1 MYESVAAGPM
11 DVSGGARRRQWI
23 APTLALAISVTIGV
37 GLVGGAMLSVAPGD
51 RILTALWISV
61 AVVAA
66 CTAVATAVY
75 MRGLFTAEQRRSAA
89 TASRL
94 AQAEARA
101 AAAEQA
107 VGVAQEATAASE
119 RRRSAAI
126 ASLAN
131 ASGRMQAMTTSMLA
145 DLQELEHRYADQAVL
160 TDLLKLDHAT
170 AQAGRLADSIAIL
183 SGARTGR
190 RWAKPIV
197 LERVLRAS
205 IGRVGGY
212 QRVRMRAIADIAI
225 AGHAAEGIIHALSEL
240 VDNACRFSP
249 PTTEVHVYAAEIPAG
264 VVVTIEDSGLVMSES
279 SLRRAQLTVSGTEG
293 EAAEGLS
300 SLNGTRFG
308 LAVVG
313 RLARKHGL
321 TVSYRPS
328 AIGGTA
334 AVVMIPRDLTA
345 RVEPPATP
353 ALPAGRSAGQ
363 AGLLPAA
370 GSAVDTGPFGTLS
383 DTGSRYLTAPAP
395 AEADTGAN
403 YSVGSTTQSPYI
415 SGRHQV
421 AQQHTSGQFP
431 AAAAEPAATTTTVLP
446 KRRRGSTLAAAHPE
460 GLPGRPEPFSEA
472 FDGSAQEDTTAK
484 HRSSASSMGA
494 FQRAVTGRADEDP
507 QPFGGP
513 IRPPGNEAA
522 RSSRHSITTDWEND
536 R

>member
-1 MYESVAAGPM
+1 MYESVVAGRPGRPGPA
-11 DVSGGARRRQWI
+11 DRRHWTLP
-23 APTLALAISVTIGV
+23 ALALAISVTAGV
-37 GLVGGAMLSVAPGD
+37 GLVAGAMLSVAPAD
-51 RILTALWISV
+51 RMLTAIWISV
-61 AVVAA
+61 AVVTA
-66 CTAVATAVY
+66 CTAVTTAVY
-75 MRGLFTAEQRRSAA
+75 VRGLFVAEQQRRAE
-89 TASRL
+89 TAHLLSR
-94 AQAEARA
+94 AEARV

-107 VGVAQEATAASE
+107 VAVEKEATAASE

-126 ASLAN
+126 AALAN
-131 ASGRMQAMTTSMLA
+131 ASGRMQSMTTSMLA
-145 DLQELEHRYADQAVL
+145 ELQDLEHRYADQAVL
-160 TDLLKLDHAT
+160 ADLLKLDHAT

-197 LERVLRAS
+197 MERVLRAA

-225 AGHAAEGIIHALSEL
+225 AGHAAEGVIHALSEL

-249 PTTEVHVYAAEIPAG
+249 PTTEVHIYAAEIPAG
-264 VVVTIEDSGLVMSES
+264 VVVTIEDSGLVMSET
-279 SLRRAQLTVSGTEG
+279 SLRRAQNTVSGTADET
-293 EAAEGLS
+293 EGLS

-345 RVEPPATP
+345 RIEPPATP
-353 ALPAGRSAGQ
+353 ALPAGHSAGQ
-363 AGLLPAA
+363 SGLPPGLPTGA
-370 GSAVDTGPFGTLS
+370 GPFGPVS
-383 DTGSRYLTAPAP
+383 DTGSGYATVPGP
-395 AEADTGAN
+395 VDGSADTGV
-403 YSVGSTTQSPYI
+403 YHRSTGDPDRSPYT

-421 AQQHTSGQFP
+421 TQYTSGQFP
-431 AAAAEPAATTTTVLP
+431 AVIPEISATTTTALP

-460 GLPGRPEPFSEA
+460 GLPDRSGRDSA
-472 FDGSAQEDTTAK
+472 AGSAPEDTAANL
-484 HRSSASSMGA
+484 RSMPSAMGA
-494 FQRAVTGRADEDP
+494 FQRAVTGRAEEDS

-513 IRPPGNEAA
+513 IRLPGDGAA
-522 RSSRHSITTDWEND
+522 QPARHSTTTDWEND

>member
-1 MYESVAAGPM
+1 MYESVVVSRPGTPGPA
-11 DVSGGARRRQWI
+11 DRRQWV
-23 APTLALAISVTIGV
+23 APALALAISVTIGV
-37 GLVGGAMLSVAPGD
+37 GLVAGAMLSVAPPD
-51 RILTALWISV
+51 RMLTAVWISV

-66 CTAVATAVY
+66 CTAVTTAVY
-75 MRGLFTAEQRRSAA
+75 VRGLFVAEQQRRAE
-89 TASRL
+89 TANLL
-94 AQAEARA
+94 ARAEARV

-107 VGVAQEATAASE
+107 VAVEKEATAASE

-126 ASLAN
+126 AALAN

-145 DLQELEHRYADQAVL
+145 ELQDLEHRYADQAVL
-160 TDLLKLDHAT
+160 ADLLKLDHAT

-197 LERVLRAS
+197 LERVLRGA

-212 QRVRMRAIADIAI
+212 QRVRMRAIAEIAI
-225 AGHAAEGIIHALSEL
+225 AGHAAEGVIHALSEL

-249 PTTEVHVYAAEIPAG
+249 PTTEVHIYAAEIPAG
-264 VVVTIEDSGLVMSES
+264 VVVTIEDSGLVMSET
-279 SLRRAQLTVSGTEG
+279 SLRRAQVTVSGTED
-293 EAAEGLS
+293 ATEGLS

-345 RVEPPATP
+345 RIEPPATP
-353 ALPAGRSAGQ
+353 ALPAGNSAAQ
-363 AGLLPAA
+363 PGLPPGAT
-370 GSAVDTGPFGTLS
+370 TGPFAAAP
-383 DTGSRYLTAPAP
+383 DTGSRYRTAPVP
-395 AEADTGAN
+395 VDDPPGTDTNTGTG
-403 YSVGSTTQSPYI
+403 YPVQSLYT

-421 AQQHTSGQFP
+421 TQYTSGQFP
-431 AAAAEPAATTTTVLP
+431 APISEITATTTTALP

-460 GLPGRPEPFSEA
+460 GLPGRDELDR
-472 FDGSAQEDTTAK
+472 FDGSASEDTAAK
-484 HRSSASSMGA
+484 HRSTASAMGA
-494 FQRAVTGRADEDP
+494 FQRAVTGRVEEEP

-513 IRPPGNEAA
+513 IGSPGNGAA
-522 RSSRHSITTDWEND
+522 RPVRHSTTTDWEND

>member
-1 MYESVAAGPM
+1 MYESAAAPAGGTARSEWLAPGVALG
-11 DVSGGARRRQWI
+11 
-23 APTLALAISVTIGV
+23 ISVAVGV
-37 GLVGGAMLSVAPGD
+37 AVVSAAMLSVSPAE
-51 RILTALWISV
+51 RILTAVWVSV
-61 AVVAA
+61 TVVAA
-66 CTAVATAVY
+66 CTAITTAVY
-75 MRGLFTAEQRRSAA
+75 FRGMITAEQRRA
-89 TASRL
+89 TAALEEMAR
-94 AQAEARA
+94 AQARA

-107 VGVAQEATAASE
+107 VTVEKEATTASE

-126 ASLAN
+126 AALAN
-131 ASGRMQAMTTSMLA
+131 AAGRMQAMTTSMLA
-145 DLQELEHRYADQAVL
+145 DLQELEHRYADQPVL

-197 LERVLRAS
+197 MERVLRAA
-205 IGRVGGY
+205 IGRIGGY
-212 QRVRMRAIADIAI
+212 QRVRMRAIVDIAI
-225 AGHAAEGIIHALSEL
+225 AGHAAEGVIHALSEL

-293 EAAEGLS
+293 DAAEGLS

-345 RVEPPATP
+345 RLEPPAVP
-353 ALPAGRSAGQ
+353 ALPEGRSAGRS
-363 AGLLPAA
+363 GLLPAA
-370 GSAVDTGPFGTLS
+370 GPDPESGPADIGSETGA
-383 DTGSRYLTAPAP
+383 RHRQAPAAVTRSAETVGFGP
-395 AEADTGAN
+395 ATATHRPPDRHGRAQYSSGSFPMAAD
-403 YSVGSTTQSPYI
+403 I
-415 SGRHQV
+415 
-421 AQQHTSGQFP
+421 
-431 AAAAEPAATTTTVLP
+431 EATTTTVLP

-460 GLPGRPEPFSEA
+460 GLPDPGA
-472 FDGSAQEDTTAK
+472 FDSAAQQDPSGR
-484 HRSSASSMGA
+484 HRPSAASLGA
-494 FQRAVTGRADEDP
+494 FQRAVTGRSGDEA

-513 IRPPGNEAA
+513 IQPPGNEAA
-522 RSSRHSITTDWEND
+522 RLSRHSMTTDWENH

>member
-1 MYESVAAGPM
+1 MAAVPADM
-11 DVSGGARRRQWI
+11 SGRAGRRQWM
-23 APTLALAISVTIGV
+23 APALTLTISLVVGF
-37 GLVGGAMLSVAPGD
+37 GLVGGAMLSVGPED
-51 RILTALWISV
+51 RMLAGIWISV

-66 CTAVATAVY
+66 CTAVTTAVY
-75 MRGLFTAEQRRSAA
+75 VRGLVAVEQRRGAA
-89 TASRL
+89 TAGRL

-101 AAAEQA
+101 AVAEQA
-107 VGVAQEATAASE
+107 VAEAREATAASE

-126 ASLAN
+126 AALAN

-145 DLQELEHRYADQAVL
+145 DLQDLEHRYADQAVL

-205 IGRVGGY
+205 IGRIGGY

-225 AGHAAEGIIHALSEL
+225 AGHAAEGVIHALSEL

-249 PTTEVHVYAAEIPAG
+249 PTTEVHIYAAEIPAG
-264 VVVTIEDSGLVMSES
+264 VVVTVEDSGLVMSES
-279 SLRRAQLTVSGTEG
+279 SLRRAQITVSGTEG

-334 AVVMIPRDLTA
+334 AVVMIPRELTA
-345 RVEPPATP
+345 RVEPPETP

-363 AGLLPAA
+363 AGLLPVA
-370 GSAVDTGPFGTLS
+370 GSAADTGPFGALS
-383 DTGSRYLTAPAP
+383 DTGSRYLTPPTATEVATGTNHGIGNPA
-395 AEADTGAN
+395 
-403 YSVGSTTQSPYI
+403 QSQHI
-415 SGRHQV
+415 SDRHQV
-421 AQQHTSGQFP
+421 VEHTSGQFP
-431 AAAAEPAATTTTVLP
+431 AAAETAATTTTVLP

-460 GLPGRPEPFSEA
+460 GLPAQPEPGSYA

-484 HRSSASSMGA
+484 HRSTASSMGA
-494 FQRAVTGRADEDP
+494 FQRAVTGRAQEDP

-513 IRPPGNEAA
+513 IRPPGNGAA
-522 RSSRHSITTDWEND
+522 RSSRHSMTTDWEND

>member
-1 MYESVAAGPM
+1 MYESVAAGPAE
-11 DVSGGARRRQWI
+11 VSGPDSRRLW
-23 APTLALAISVTIGV
+23 AGPALALAISVTVGV
-37 GLVGGAMLSVAPGD
+37 GLVAAAMLSVAPAE
-51 RILTALWISV
+51 RMLTALWVSV

-66 CTAVATAVY
+66 CTGVTTAVY
-75 MRGLFTAEQRRSAA
+75 VRGLSSAEQRRGAA
-89 TASRL
+89 TAELL
-94 AQAEARA
+94 AQARARA

-107 VGVAQEATAASE
+107 VTEAKAATAASE

-126 ASLAN
+126 AALAN

-145 DLQELEHRYADQAVL
+145 ELQDLEHRYADQAVL

-197 LERVLRAS
+197 MERVLRAA

-212 QRVRMRAIADIAI
+212 QRVRMRAIAEIAI

-249 PTTEVHVYAAEIPAG
+249 PTTEVHIYAAEIPAG

-279 SLRRAQLTVSGTEG
+279 SLRRAQVTVSGAEG
-293 EAAEGLS
+293 DEGLS
-300 SLNGTRFG
+300 SMNGTRFG

-334 AVVMIPRDLTA
+334 AVVMIPRELTA
-345 RVEPPATP
+345 RIEPPATP
-353 ALPAGRSAGQ
+353 ALPTGHSAGQ
-363 AGLLPAA
+363 HGLLPAA
-370 GSAVDTGPFGTLS
+370 GTATDTGPFGALTE
-383 DTGSRYLTAPAP
+383 TGSPYSAAP
-395 AEADTGAN
+395 AEPDTAAQ
-403 YSVGSTTQSPYI
+403 YRTGSHARPQYI
-415 SGRHQV
+415 SGRHQI
-421 AQQHTSGQFP
+421 AQYTSGQFSVAP
-431 AAAAEPAATTTTVLP
+431 AETAATTTTVLP

-460 GLPGRPEPFSEA
+460 GLPATPDPDA
-472 FDGSAQEDTTAK
+472 FDGPAREDTTAR
-484 HRSSASSMGA
+484 HRPMASAMGA
-494 FQRAVTGRADEDP
+494 FQRAVTGRPDEDP

-513 IRPPGNEAA
+513 IRPPGNEAE

>member
-1 MYESVAAGPM
+1 MFESVVAGRPG
-11 DVSGGARRRQWI
+11 VTGPAGRRQWTLP
-23 APTLALAISVTIGV
+23 ALALAISVTAGV
-37 GLVGGAMLSVAPGD
+37 GLVAGAMLSVAPAA
-51 RILTALWISV
+51 RILTAVWISV

-66 CTAVATAVY
+66 CTAVTTAVY
-75 MRGLFTAEQRRSAA
+75 VRGLFVAEQQRRAE
-89 TASRL
+89 TANLL
-94 AQAEARA
+94 AQAEARV

-107 VGVAQEATAASE
+107 VAVEKEATAASE

-126 ASLAN
+126 AALAN

-145 DLQELEHRYADQAVL
+145 ELQDLEHRYADQTVL
-160 TDLLKLDHAT
+160 ADLLKLDHAT

-197 LERVLRAS
+197 LERVLRAA

-225 AGHAAEGIIHALSEL
+225 AGHAAEGVIHALSEL

-249 PTTEVHVYAAEIPAG
+249 PTTEVHIYAAEIPAG
-264 VVVTIEDSGLVMSES
+264 VVVTIEDSGLVMSET
-279 SLRRAQLTVSGTEG
+279 SLRRAQNTVAGTADET
-293 EAAEGLS
+293 EGLS

-345 RVEPPATP
+345 RIEPPATP
-353 ALPAGRSAGQ
+353 ALPAGYSAGPP
-363 AGLLPAA
+363 GAA
-370 GSAVDTGPFGTLS
+370 TGADPFEPGTDTGPGYVNAAADGS
-383 DTGSRYLTAPAP
+383 PDTGSYRGIGAPAR
-395 AEADTGAN
+395 
-403 YSVGSTTQSPYI
+403 SPYT
-415 SGRHQV
+415 SGRHQIT
-421 AQQHTSGQFP
+421 QYTSGQFP
-431 AAAAEPAATTTTVLP
+431 APIPEISAPATTALP

-460 GLPGRPEPFSEA
+460 GLPGRPGPDLVDCSEP
-472 FDGSAQEDTTAK
+472 EDTAAN
-484 HRSSASSMGA
+484 HRSTASSMGA
-494 FQRAVTGRADEDP
+494 FQRAVTGRAEEGP
-507 QPFGGP
+507 QLFGGP
-513 IRPPGNEAA
+513 IRPPGNDAA
-522 RSSRHSITTDWEND
+522 RPARYSTTTDWEND

>member
-1 MYESVAAGPM
+1 MYESVAAGPA
-11 DVSGGARRRQWI
+11 GRRQWV
-23 APTLALAISVTIGV
+23 APALALAISVTVGV
-37 GLVGGAMLSVAPGD
+37 ALVGGAMLSVAPAE
-51 RILTALWISV
+51 RILTAIWVSV

-66 CTAVATAVY
+66 CTAVTTAVY
-75 MRGLFTAEQRRSAA
+75 VRGLFVAEQRRGAA
-89 TASRL
+89 AAELL
-94 AQAEARA
+94 AQARARA

-107 VGVAQEATAASE
+107 VTVEKEAAAASE

-126 ASLAN
+126 AALAN

-145 DLQELEHRYADQAVL
+145 DLQDLEHRYADQAVL

-197 LERVLRAS
+197 MERVLRAA

-212 QRVRMRAIADIAI
+212 QRVRLRAIAEIAI
-225 AGHAAEGIIHALSEL
+225 AGHAAEGVIHALSEL

-249 PTTEVHVYAAEIPAG
+249 PTTEVHIYAAEIPAG

-279 SLRRAQLTVSGTEG
+279 SLRRAQATVSGAEG
-293 EAAEGLS
+293 DEGLS
-300 SLNGTRFG
+300 SMNGTRFG

-334 AVVMIPRDLTA
+334 AVVMIPRELTA
-345 RVEPPATP
+345 RIEPPATP
-353 ALPAGRSAGQ
+353 ALPAGPSATP

-370 GSAVDTGPFGTLS
+370 GTATDTGPFAALT
-383 DTGSRYLTAPAP
+383 DTGSRYLTAPA
-395 AEADTGAN
+395 AEPDTAAAYRSGN
-403 YSVGSTTQSPYI
+403 HDRPQYV
-415 SGRHQV
+415 SGRHQIP
-421 AQQHTSGQFP
+421 QYTSGQFSVAP
-431 AAAAEPAATTTTVLP
+431 AENAATTTTVLP

-460 GLPGRPEPFSEA
+460 GLPATPEPGA
-472 FDGSAQEDTTAK
+472 YDGSAREDTTAK
-484 HRSSASSMGA
+484 HRSTAAAMGA

-513 IRPPGNEAA
+513 IRPPGNDAEW
-522 RSSRHSITTDWEND
+522 SSRHSMTTDREND

>member
-1 MYESVAAGPM
+1 MYESAA
-11 DVSGGARRRQWI
+11 
-23 APTLALAISVTIGV
+23 APTGRSEWLAPALALGISIAVGV
-37 GLVGGAMLSVAPGD
+37 AVVSAAMLSVSPAE
-51 RILTALWISV
+51 RMLTAVWISV

-66 CTAVATAVY
+66 CTAVTTAVY
-75 MRGLFTAEQRRSAA
+75 FRGMIAAEQRRA
-89 TASRL
+89 TAAAEEL
-94 AQAEARA
+94 ARVRVHA

-107 VGVAQEATAASE
+107 VTVEKEATAASE

-126 ASLAN
+126 AALAN
-131 ASGRMQAMTTSMLA
+131 AAGRMQAMTTSMLA
-145 DLQELEHRYADQAVL
+145 DLQELEHRYADQPVL
-160 TDLLKLDHAT
+160 ADLLKLDHAT

-197 LERVLRAS
+197 MERVLRAA
-205 IGRVGGY
+205 IGRIGGY
-212 QRVRMRAIADIAI
+212 QRVRLRAIVDIAI
-225 AGHAAEGIIHALSEL
+225 AGYAAEGIIHALSEL

-279 SLRRAQLTVSGTEG
+279 SLRRAQLTVSGAEG
-293 EAAEGLS
+293 DAAEGLS

-334 AVVMIPRDLTA
+334 AVVMIPRELTA
-345 RVEPPATP
+345 RLEPAAVP
-353 ALPAGRSAGQ
+353 ALPEGRSAGRP
-363 AGLLPAA
+363 GLLPVT
-370 GSAVDTGPFGTLS
+370 GVDPESGPFGT
-383 DTGSRYLTAPAP
+383 GS
-395 AEADTGAN
+395 ETGA
-403 YSVGSTTQSPYI
+403 
-415 SGRHQV
+415 RHRQ
-421 AQQHTSGQFP
+421 AP
-431 AAAAEPAATTTTVLP
+431 AAATRSAEIAGFAAGTAAQHVPRRYGRAQDTSGSSPVVSDVEATTTTVLP

-460 GLPGRPEPFSEA
+460 GLPHPGA
-472 FDGSAQEDTTAK
+472 FDSGAFDSAASQDTSAK
-484 HRSSASSMGA
+484 HRPSAASLGA
-494 FQRAVTGRADEDP
+494 FQRAVTGRSDDDV

-513 IRPPGNEAA
+513 IQPPGNGAA
-522 RSSRHSITTDWEND
+522 RLSRHSMTTDWEND

>member
-1 MYESVAAGPM
+1 MASGP
-11 DVSGGARRRQWI
+11 DRPGPADRRQWV
-23 APTLALAISVTIGV
+23 APALALAISVTIGV
-37 GLVGGAMLSVAPGD
+37 GLVAGAMLSVAPPD
-51 RILTALWISV
+51 RMLTAVWISV

-66 CTAVATAVY
+66 CTAVTTAVY
-75 MRGLFTAEQRRSAA
+75 VRGLFGAEQQRRAE
-89 TASRL
+89 TARL
-94 AQAEARA
+94 LARAEARV

-107 VGVAQEATAASE
+107 VAVEKEATAASE

-126 ASLAN
+126 AALAN

-145 DLQELEHRYADQAVL
+145 ELQDLEHRYADQTVL
-160 TDLLKLDHAT
+160 ADLLKLDHAT

-197 LERVLRAS
+197 LERVLRAA

-212 QRVRMRAIADIAI
+212 QRVRMRAIAEIAI
-225 AGHAAEGIIHALSEL
+225 AGHAAEGVIHALSEL

-249 PTTEVHVYAAEIPAG
+249 PTTEVHIYAAEIPAG
-264 VVVTIEDSGLVMSES
+264 VVVTIEDSGLVMSET
-279 SLRRAQLTVSGTEG
+279 SLRRAQTTVSGTED
-293 EAAEGLS
+293 ATEGLS

-345 RVEPPATP
+345 RIEPPATP
-353 ALPAGRSAGQ
+353 ALPAGNSAGQ
-363 AGLLPAA
+363 PGLPAGMTTGFS
-370 GSAVDTGPFGTLS
+370 GSVS
-383 DTGSRYLTAPAP
+383 DTGSRYRTAPAP
-395 AEADTGAN
+395 VDARDTGYPA
-403 YSVGSTTQSPYI
+403 QSSYT

-421 AQQHTSGQFP
+421 TQYTSGQFP
-431 AAAAEPAATTTTVLP
+431 ASISEISATTTTVLP

-460 GLPGRPEPFSEA
+460 GLPDRPDLDLDL
-472 FDGSAQEDTTAK
+472 FDGSAPEDTAAK
-484 HRSSASSMGA
+484 HRSTASAMGA
-494 FQRAVTGRADEDP
+494 FQRAVTGRAEEDP

-513 IRPPGNEAA
+513 IGSPGNGAA
-522 RSSRHSITTDWEND
+522 RPARHSTTTDWEND
-536 R
+536 

>member
-1 MYESVAAGPM
+1 MYESTAAGP
-11 DVSGGARRRQWI
+11 SNEPGSTTRRQWV
-23 APTLALAISVTIGV
+23 APALTLTLSVTAGI
-37 GLVGGAMLSVAPGD
+37 GLVAGAMFSVTPAD
-51 RILTALWISV
+51 RMLTAVWISV

-66 CTAVATAVY
+66 CTAITTAVY
-75 MRGLFTAEQRRSAA
+75 VRGLFVAEQRRRAE
-89 TASRL
+89 TAHLL
-94 AQAEARA
+94 ARAEARV

-107 VGVAQEATAASE
+107 VAAEKEATAASE

-126 ASLAN
+126 AALAN

-145 DLQELEHRYADQAVL
+145 ELQDLEHRYADQAVL
-160 TDLLKLDHAT
+160 ADLLKLDHAT

-197 LERVLRAS
+197 MERVLRAA

-212 QRVRMRAIADIAI
+212 QRVRMRAIAEIAI
-225 AGHAAEGIIHALSEL
+225 AGHAAEGVIHALSEL

-249 PTTEVHVYAAEIPAG
+249 PTTEVHIYAAEIPAG
-264 VVVTIEDSGLVMSES
+264 VVVTIEDSGLVMSET
-279 SLRRAQLTVSGTEG
+279 SLRRAQLTVSGTD

-345 RVEPPATP
+345 RIEPPATP
-353 ALPAGRSAGQ
+353 ALPAGHSAAQ
-363 AGLLPAA
+363 PGLPP
-370 GSAVDTGPFGTLS
+370 GVSTGTGPFGPAA
-383 DTGSRYLTAPAP
+383 DTGSRYRTVPA
-395 AEADTGAN
+395 AADGALETGADRDTGYPA
-403 YSVGSTTQSPYI
+403 QSPYT

-421 AQQHTSGQFP
+421 TQYTSGQFP
-431 AAAAEPAATTTTVLP
+431 AAISESSATTTTVLP

-460 GLPGRPEPFSEA
+460 GLPDRPDL

-484 HRSSASSMGA
+484 HRSTASAMGA
-494 FQRAVTGRADEDP
+494 FQRAVTGRAEEDS

-513 IRPPGNEAA
+513 IGSPGNGAA
-522 RSSRHSITTDWEND
+522 RPARHSTTTDWEND